1 MVDMRQHK
9 DFLRLWAG
17 QAMSSV
23 GDGVHRIAVLW
34 WARQATGSDT
44 VVVVVALATVL
55 PTLAAAPV
63 AGWLVDRYSRR
74 GLMLTADV
82 IRCGTSVALAMA
94 VWSGSLSVAMVI
106 GLSIVAAAAA
116 AVFDPALMSSITLL
130 VAPDRRVQAN
140 SMLGVSGALA
150 GIVGPALGGV
160 LIGVAGTGA
169 ALWFDAGTFLLSFLM
184 VVISRIP
191 MPVADADAAEN
202 TGIGGG
208 LRLVRENREVRDL
221 VVVGAGLNL
230 CVAPV
235 GVLIVGLAAGPLGL
249 GGGGFGLLEAAV
261 PAGLVC
267 GFIAAPK
274 LVGRSNTALAALL
287 LTAAG
292 IAVAGVLPIAWWAGL
307 SFLAAG
313 VGAGVV
319 NAILP
324 TRFQESVDPAV
335 QGRVFALVGALS
347 QAGRPI
353 GLLLTAPMVALI
365 GLRAGFAVC
374 GLGVAMVALAG
385 RRGLARAAEPLVSGA
400 AEFDECLS

>member
-1 MVDMRQHK
+1 MSGMQQHK

-34 WARQATGSDT
+34 WARQATGSDA
-44 VVVVVALATVL
+44 VVVLVALATVL

-82 IRCGTSVALAMA
+82 VRCGTSVALAMA
-94 VWSGSLSVAMVI
+94 VWSGSLSVGMVVAV
-106 GLSIVAAAAA
+106 SIVAAAAA
-116 AVFDPALMSSITLL
+116 AVFDPALMSSVTLL
-130 VAPDRRVQAN
+130 VAPERRVQAN

-184 VVISRIP
+184 VVVSRIP
-191 MPVADADAAEN
+191 MPEADADAVDD
-202 TGIGGG
+202 TGLGGG
-208 LRLVRENREVRDL
+208 WRLVRANREVRGL

-249 GGGGFGLLEAAV
+249 GGSGFGLLEAAV

-274 LVGRSNTALAALL
+274 LVGRSATALTALL
-287 LTAAG
+287 VTAAG
-292 IAVAGVLPIAWWAGL
+292 IAVAGVLPLAWWAGL

-313 VGAGVV
+313 LGAGVV

-347 QAGRPI
+347 QAGRPV
-353 GLLLTAPMVALI
+353 GLLLTAPLVALV
-365 GLRAGFAVC
+365 GLRAGLAVC
-374 GLGVAMVALAG
+374 GLGVAMVAVAG
-385 RRGLARAAEPLVSGA
+385 RRGLARAAEPLVSEP

>member
-1 MVDMRQHK
+1 MQQHK

-34 WARQATGSDT
+34 WARQATGSDA
-44 VVVVVALATVL
+44 VVVLVALATVL

-74 GLMLTADV
+74 GLMLAADV
-82 IRCGTSVALAMA
+82 VRCGTSVALAMA
-94 VWSGSLSVAMVI
+94 VWAGSLSVGMVVAV
-106 GLSIVAAAAA
+106 SIVAAAAA
-116 AVFDPALMSSITLL
+116 AVFDPALMSSVTLL
-130 VAPDRRVQAN
+130 VAPERRVQAN

-184 VVISRIP
+184 VVVSRIP
-191 MPVADADAAEN
+191 MPVVDADAADH
-202 TGIGGG
+202 TGMGGG
-208 LRLVRENREVRDL
+208 WRLVRANREVRDL

-249 GGGGFGLLEAAV
+249 GGSGFGLLEAAV

-274 LVGRSNTALAALL
+274 LVGRSATALTALL
-287 LTAAG
+287 VTAAG

-313 VGAGVV
+313 LGAGVV

-347 QAGRPI
+347 QAGRPV
-353 GLLLTAPMVALI
+353 GLLLTAPLVALV

-374 GLGVAMVALAG
+374 GLGIAIVAIAG
-385 RRGLARAAEPLVSGA
+385 RRGLARAAEPLVSDA